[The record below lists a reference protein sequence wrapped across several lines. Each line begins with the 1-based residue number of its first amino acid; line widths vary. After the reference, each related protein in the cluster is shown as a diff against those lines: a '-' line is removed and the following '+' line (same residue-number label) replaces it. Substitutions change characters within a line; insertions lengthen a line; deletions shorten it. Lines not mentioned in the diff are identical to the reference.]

1 MVGVPETSTMKDAG
15 RPCKSPDSV
24 EDSNLLVSTVS
35 LVTTPKAFT
44 SRSTPFSVSVP
55 PKNAP
60 ELSNSNS
67 NDVESY
73 RVPLKPNSV
82 YPPPSLGISKR
93 ASVKY
98 GSENTL
104 PTKFQSLSKNC
115 SSAGGL
121 LFTKS
126 TDA

>member
-15 RPCKSPDSV
+15 RPCKSADSV
-24 EDSNLLVSTVS
+24 DESSLLVSTVS

-67 NDVESY
+67 NDIES
-73 RVPLKPNSV
+73 
-82 YPPPSLGISKR
+82 
-93 ASVKY
+93 
-98 GSENTL
+98 
-104 PTKFQSLSKNC
+104 
-115 SSAGGL
+115 
-121 LFTKS
+121 
-126 TDA
+126 